1 MKKILP
7 ICESPQCLDLHTS
20 AFPLSILNADSRF
33 SERWLIQNLIPI
45 EYAKRYG
52 NVLTYDLPLFWF
64 WKCFNFKISLHY
76 PGKDVIKTICKRIEQ
91 GYYVFLCVNEKYIPE
106 RAAYQLY
113 NFKHEILI
121 YGFCDEDQT
130 FYTIAYNRHQDY
142 MPQRIPMNVL
152 YKAFIR
158 NRIEH
163 FFKFYPLKVVESY
176 HFDAFDVHQIKRDID
191 QYLNPKQDNKG
202 YKAFEKLKRNVLKG
216 GEMKNDIDLRSFRTL
231 RDRSQIFLLIQK
243 YFQVSSEFNQL
254 LYDNLQ
260 LCRNT
265 FGIVI
270 KYNMTKDNVLFQRIN
285 ENLNAISQMEI
296 KILIQLKDAL

>member
-142 MPQRIPMNVL
+142 MPQRIPMKVL
-152 YKAFIR
+152 YKAC
-158 NRIEH
+158 
-163 FFKFYPLKVVESY
+163 
-176 HFDAFDVHQIKRDID
+176 
-191 QYLNPKQDNKG
+191 
-202 YKAFEKLKRNVLKG
+202 
-216 GEMKNDIDLRSFRTL
+216 
-231 RDRSQIFLLIQK
+231 
-243 YFQVSSEFNQL
+243 L
-254 LYDNLQ
+254 LYTSPSPRD
-260 LCRNT
+260 
-265 FGIVI
+265 
-270 KYNMTKDNVLFQRIN
+270 
-285 ENLNAISQMEI
+285 
-296 KILIQLKDAL
+296 